1 MPHGTWNN
9 KELSKDG
16 LGSCDYSS
24 DNLSMWQNRTITQ
37 LSMYAAIT
45 PLIQNA
51 TRANVVSH
59 NRNLLSISTY
69 HKGMGGVD
77 LLDFLSASYRPSI
90 SGNSGT
96 DHYLLMY

>member
-1 MPHGTWNN
+1 MNMDCYN
-9 KELSKDG
+9 
-16 LGSCDYSS
+16 
-24 DNLSMWQNRTITQ
+24 NLSMWQNRTITQ

-45 PLIQNA
+45 PMCCEHHV

-59 NRNLLSISTY
+59 YRNLLSISTY

-96 DHYLLMY
+96 GHYLLMH